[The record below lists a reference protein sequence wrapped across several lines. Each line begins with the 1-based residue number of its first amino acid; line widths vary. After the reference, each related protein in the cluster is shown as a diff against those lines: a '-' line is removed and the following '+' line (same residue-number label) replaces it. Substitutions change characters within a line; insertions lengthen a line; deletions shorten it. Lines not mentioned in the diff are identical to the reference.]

1 MYTPLFFFC
10 RHSYGEQFSKSK
22 WMKEMVGQRE
32 LLSAF
37 AGIPLEDIRGMR
49 APFLAVRAPFKGR
62 SRYIVSMVLSNSFS
76 VRIEVCICVR
86 VITFLTH
93 ALAKIGARNI
103 CLDRK
108 EKIICTHIQSK
119 QGCHKGEFEKI
130 LSQIIGAGLKNDM
143 SIIYFF
149 FQYRKIPQKGSD
161 HLPKCFSRQWMWG
174 YRFLFLVLLAI
185 TIPLSRYEYQNIS
198 IITIQF
204 SPFPLPLSFFCFRGG
219 GGGLDLLY
227 IHFIL
232 YGMICGTYKL
242 INR

>member
-1 MYTPLFFFC
+1 
-10 RHSYGEQFSKSK
+10 
-22 WMKEMVGQRE
+22 
-32 LLSAF
+32 
-37 AGIPLEDIRGMR
+37 MR

-76 VRIEVCICVR
+76 VRIEVGMYLCMGHYLPDTC
-86 VITFLTH
+86 FSQNWGQKYLSGS
-93 ALAKIGARNI
+93 K
-103 CLDRK
+103 RK
-108 EKIICTHIQSK
+108 NNMYTHIYSK

-143 SIIYFF
+143 SIIFF

-174 YRFLFLVLLAI
+174 YRFLFLVVLAI

-204 SPFPLPLSFFCFRGG
+204 SPSLSHFSVLEE
-219 GGGLDLLY
+219 GGLDLLY

>member
-1 MYTPLFFFC
+1 MYTPLSFFC

-76 VRIEVCICVR
+76 VRIEVCICVW

-108 EKIICTHIQSK
+108 EKIICTHIYLLFIRRVSK
-119 QGCHKGEFEKI
+119 ISCRGELEKI
-130 LSQIIGAGLKNDM
+130 FGAGLKNDM
-143 SIIYFF
+143 SVIFF
-149 FQYRKIPQKGSD
+149 FQFRKIPQKGSD
-161 HLPKCFSRQWMWG
+161 HLPKCFSR
-174 YRFLFLVLLAI
+174 
-185 TIPLSRYEYQNIS
+185 
-198 IITIQF
+198 
-204 SPFPLPLSFFCFRGG
+204 
-219 GGGLDLLY
+219 
-227 IHFIL
+227 
-232 YGMICGTYKL
+232 
-242 INR
+242 

>member
-1 MYTPLFFFC
+1 MKFINRTIDWDFFNPLLQFIHTHNVIIYVHTTLFFC

-76 VRIEVCICVR
+76 VRIEVGMYLCSTGHYLPDTC
-86 VITFLTH
+86 FSQNWGQKYLSGS
-93 ALAKIGARNI
+93 K
-103 CLDRK
+103 RK
-108 EKIICTHIQSK
+108 NNMYSYIQSK

-149 FQYRKIPQKGSD
+149 FNTEKYPKKDLIICLNASLDSGCGAIDFYFWFCWLSQYHCPVMNIKI
-161 HLPKCFSRQWMWG
+161 
-174 YRFLFLVLLAI
+174 FL
-185 TIPLSRYEYQNIS
+185 
-198 IITIQF
+198 
-204 SPFPLPLSFFCFRGG
+204 
-219 GGGLDLLY
+219 
-227 IHFIL
+227 
-232 YGMICGTYKL
+232 
-242 INR
+242 